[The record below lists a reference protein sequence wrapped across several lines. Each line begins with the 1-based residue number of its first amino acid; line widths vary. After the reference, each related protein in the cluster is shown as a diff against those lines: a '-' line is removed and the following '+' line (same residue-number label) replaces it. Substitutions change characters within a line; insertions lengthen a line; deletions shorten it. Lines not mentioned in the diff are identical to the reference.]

1 MRYYIDAATLTVLSD
16 LRIEIVDSIKAKNLA
31 LATKNDLQ
39 LQFNSWFDAAVQG
52 IYQNGSALPG
62 DSCGSA
68 QSNNSYPVAN

>member
-1 MRYYIDAATLTVLSD
+1 MKYYLDAAALTVLSD
-16 LRIEIVDSIKAKNLA
+16 LRLEIVDSIKAKNLA

-39 LQFNSWFDAAVQG
+39 LQFNNWFDSAVQS

-68 QSNNSYPVAN
+68 TNNNYPIAN